1 MRGNLIRTEIS
12 KMLFPTTECQNITLY
27 SRTEIPDGNN
37 AIVMMVDRRWGN
49 KSEVN
54 MFSIG
59 GFIYISFHKL
69 NNC

>member
-1 MRGNLIRTEIS
+1 MRGNLIHTEIS
-12 KMLFPTTECQNITLY
+12 KMFPTTECQNITLY

>member
-1 MRGNLIRTEIS
+1 MSGNMICKEIS

-37 AIVMMVDRRWGN
+37 AVVTMVDRGWGN

-54 MFSIG
+54 MFSVG
-59 GFIYISFHKL
+59 GFV
-69 NNC
+69 